1 MRIKKSKSRTPHVL
15 YKVITII
22 ASKINKK
29 EYWRWLSSVTGVD
42 DELEDYFTFYF
53 CYFAPFEY
61 FKFYACINYIFKE
74 RKIYS
79 IWISNNMQIQ
89 IWIMVWLY
97 AGIYLKLYK
106 EKKERTFKNQ
116 VCLLY
121 FKNEI
126 LWPRRKKV
134 NNFLKIL
141 YSADHK
147 TQINI
152 LFKNSVKSFL

>member
-1 MRIKKSKSRTPHVL
+1 
-15 YKVITII
+15 
-22 ASKINKK
+22 
-29 EYWRWLSSVTGVD
+29 
-42 DELEDYFTFYF
+42 
-53 CYFAPFEY
+53 
-61 FKFYACINYIFKE
+61 
-74 RKIYS
+74 
-79 IWISNNMQIQ
+79 MQIQ

-97 AGIYLKLYK
+97 AGIYLKLYE